1 MKLTRILATSLL
13 TLGASAV
20 AASAQTE
27 LRLATMAPP
36 NTPWMALMES
46 WAANVAENSGGE
58 LTVSI
63 YHSGQLGNEFD
74 TARQTQRG
82 RIDIINMSGSALTE
96 LVPAIALM
104 STPFMFDSEEVL
116 DCVYDGEFGDRLIE
130 VIEAQGFRFLQWGE
144 TGWIYLAA
152 QDDLTDVADAAGY
165 RVRVAPHP
173 ISRLIWNSVGAQG
186 VEVHFAE
193 APAALQ
199 TGMIRGSEAAG
210 LSMLGFG
217 LHQAAPHIHE
227 LRHNHQAGAML
238 LSARTAA
245 RLSEAEMQIL
255 RDSLLPIDEVRGA
268 VRTVV
273 EGAMAQYAE
282 AGGPFHQLTDEQRA
296 AWADMI
302 TPNWPDFVADLDETA
317 QDMWD
322 DLLAARDACGG

>member
-1 MKLTRILATSLL
+1 MQLSRMLATSALA
-13 TLGASAV
+13 LGVSAF
-20 AASAQTE
+20 AASANTE

-36 NTPWMALMES
+36 QTPWMDLLES
-46 WAANVAENSGGE
+46 WADNVAENSGGE

-82 RIDIINMSGSALTE
+82 RIDIVNMSGSALTE

-104 STPFMFDSEEVL
+104 STPFMFDSDEVL
-116 DCVYDGEFGDRLIE
+116 DCVYDGPFGDQLIE
-130 VIEAQGFRFLQWGE
+130 QIEAQGFTFLQWGE

-152 QDDLTDVADAAGY
+152 QDDLTDVANAEGY

-173 ISRLIWNSVGAQG
+173 ISRLVWNSVGAQG

-217 LHQAAPHIHE
+217 LHQSAPHIHE

-238 LSARTAA
+238 LSDRTAA
-245 RLSEAEMQIL
+245 RLSDEELQIL
-255 RDSLLPIDEVRGA
+255 RDSLLPIEEVRQGVRA
-268 VRTVV
+268 VVD
-273 EGAMAQYAE
+273 GAMAQYAD

-317 QDMWD
+317 QGMWD

>member
-13 TLGASAV
+13 ALGASAL
-20 AASAQTE
+20 AATAQTE

-46 WAANVAENSGGE
+46 WAENVAEKSGGD
-58 LTVSI
+58 LTISI

-82 RIDIINMSGSALTE
+82 RIDLINMSGSALTE

-116 DCVYDGEFGDRLIE
+116 DCVYDSEFGDRLIE
-130 VIEAQGFRFLQWGE
+130 VIEAQGFSFLQWGE

-152 QDDLTDVADAAGY
+152 QDDLTDVANAAGY

-238 LSARTAA
+238 LSART
-245 RLSEAEMQIL
+245 RLTDEQFQIL
-255 RDSLLPIDEVRGA
+255 VDSLLPVEEVRQGVRA
-268 VRTVV
+268 VVDA
-273 EGAMAQYAE
+273 AMGQYAA

-302 TPNWPDFVADLDETA
+302 TPNWPEFVADLDETA
-317 QDMWD
+317 QGMWD
-322 DLLAARDACGG
+322 DLLAAREACGG